1 MTKTKVFK
9 WLAVALII
17 LLSALSFYIFGDD
30 SQVLFANASANEK
43 PLRLHVLANSDSTED
58 QQLKLQVRDFIITLL
73 KPQLADI
80 DNKEAAMNL
89 IEANIPQLTEACN
102 AFLNGKADYQATL
115 ALERA
120 DFPEINYDGMF
131 FASGEYDALRIILGE
146 GEGKNWWCVLFPP
159 LCFVDLASEYD
170 PDLALSVWSSYTGEQ
185 SDNGVQIKWKLSE
198 LFGGK

>member
-1 MTKTKVFK
+1 M
-9 WLAVALII
+9 
-17 LLSALSFYIFGDD
+17 
-30 SQVLFANASANEK
+30 
-43 PLRLHVLANSDSTED
+43 RLHVLANSDSTED

>member
-43 PLRLHVLANSDSTED
+43 PLRLHVLANSDSIED

-80 DNKEAAMNL
+80 ENKEAAMNL

-120 DFPEINYDGMF
+120 DFPEINYDGMV

-159 LCFVDLASEYD
+159 
-170 PDLALSVWSSYTGEQ
+170 
-185 SDNGVQIKWKLSE
+185 
-198 LFGGK
+198 